1 MPPMGENMGALRQA
15 IETYKKVKHEQKE
28 KSRLIR
34 KDLDYLYLQKLINSL
49 ADDQN
54 KLMIVVKLANGTQ
67 LEIKRQE
74 QSAGSKRDPYT
85 EVIQ

>member
-1 MPPMGENMGALRQA
+1 MGQAVRIALEAFRKA
-15 IETYKKVKHEQKE
+15 RHEQKE
-28 KSRLIR
+28 KSRLIN

-67 LEIKRQE
+67 IEIKRQE
-74 QSAGSKRDPYT
+74 KAAGIQRDPYA

>member
-1 MPPMGENMGALRQA
+1 MLEAIRAGIQA
-15 IETYKKVKHEQKE
+15 YRKAKHDQKE

-49 ADDQN
+49 ADN
-54 KLMIVVKLANGTQ
+54 PEKIMIAVKLANGTI

-74 QSAGSKRDPYT
+74 NKTRTMRDPYA
-85 EVIQ
+85 EVIE